1 MLDKLAVVLCMYT
14 GENYVE
20 VKREDDS
27 SDIIS
32 CDIDMFPDNEPTGTS
47 MFYLSLLLII
57 VYFIIRLP
65 NICLFGHLTLS
76 LRHLAHPSPMFKKI
90 KSAKFG
96 LNFPPNSSLAAFVLN
111 CKLSD
116 V

>member
-1 MLDKLAVVLCMYT
+1 VGALRLLLDKLAVVLCMYT
-14 GENYVE
+14 GENYVD
-20 VKREDDS
+20 VKRDH
-27 SDIIS
+27 S
-32 CDIDMFPDNEPTGTS
+32 CDIDVFPDNENTGTS
-47 MFYLSLLLII
+47 MFYLSSLLIM
-57 VYFIIRLP
+57 VYFIIKLP

-76 LRHLAHPSPMFKKI
+76 LRHFAHPSPIFKEI

-96 LNFPPNSSLAAFVLN
+96 LNFLPNSSLAAFVLN

>member
-1 MLDKLAVVLCMYT
+1 LLDKLAVVLCMYT

-27 SDIIS
+27 
-32 CDIDMFPDNEPTGTS
+32 CDIDVFPDNEHTGTS

-90 KSAKFG
+90 KSVKFG